1 MAAKRKTVRRST
13 VRARAKKPMVRRSA
27 KVTAK
32 AKPKRKAHKF
42 VVSRLRPEDF
52 KTDGLRSYAQI
63 DPKNEYKK
71 EGYNL
76 FLNMMANTS
85 SNVLAKLFEVKV
97 QRSDDI
103 AAMEAAA
110 EARHHHELEAA
121 VARHPGEEDETTVDP
136 QAALNRMREEAQ
148 GAALPPPSA
157 APKIGRNDPCPC
169 GSGKKFKKCHGAA
182 LEDEP
187 DGEDQPTV

>member
-1 MAAKRKTVRRST
+1 ME
-13 VRARAKKPMVRRSA
+13 
-27 KVTAK
+27 
-32 AKPKRKAHKF
+32 H
-42 VVSRLRPEDF
+42 LRDGI
-52 KTDGLRSYAQI
+52 GLRGYGQR

-85 SNVLAKLFEVKV
+85 SNVLAKLFEVRV

-103 AAMEAAA
+103 AAMEAEA

-121 VARHPGEEDETTVDP
+121 VARHPGEEDEPTVDP
-136 QAALNRMREEAQ
+136 QSALARMREAAQ
-148 GAALPPPSA
+148 SGPPRPPAGA

-187 DGEDQPTV
+187 EGDQPTP